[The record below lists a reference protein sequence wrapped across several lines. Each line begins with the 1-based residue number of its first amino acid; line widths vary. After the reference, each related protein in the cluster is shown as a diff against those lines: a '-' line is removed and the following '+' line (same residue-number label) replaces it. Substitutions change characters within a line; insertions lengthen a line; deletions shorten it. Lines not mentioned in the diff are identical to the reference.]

1 MLGRPSETLSVLR
14 NPKPKLPTS
23 MVDNCSRGVDL
34 QTVLQPRLCHV
45 NCSRD
50 FAMPCQNPSL
60 GLFCVSDLKAAAR
73 VMPDCAFWL
82 RAIRGPMLVVR
93 LRVRVDHCKLRT
105 WVLAAAFGSR
115 WGDELASPI
124 WGRLA
129 VRPTQDSTS
138 RTHRNQDTAGE
149 STGQELGRPSWSM
162 SVIVLQQASWA
173 SGASRSMK
181 IASCS

>member
-1 MLGRPSETLSVLR
+1 
-14 NPKPKLPTS
+14 

-73 VMPDCAFWL
+73 VTPDCAFWL

-93 LRVRVDHCKLRT
+93 LRVRVDHYKLRT
-105 WVLAAAFGSR
+105 WASWPRLLALVGVTNS
-115 WGDELASPI
+115 LLPI

-138 RTHRNQDTAGE
+138 RTHRNPDTAGE